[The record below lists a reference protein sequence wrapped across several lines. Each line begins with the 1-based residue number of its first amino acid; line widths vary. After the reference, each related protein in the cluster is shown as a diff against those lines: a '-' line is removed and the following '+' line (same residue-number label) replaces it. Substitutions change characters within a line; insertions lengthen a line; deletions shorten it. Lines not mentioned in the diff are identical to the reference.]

1 VIKVKVNQDNFDQVK
16 KSVEKYRKEK
26 SRLDDYE
33 TLVRWIN
40 EGESIRID
48 VAEIDRVIF
57 LHGEDA
63 VDVRDLFD
71 KKIEKLKKELQEGY

>member
-1 VIKVKVNQDNFDQVK
+1 MKVNQDNFDQVK

-57 LHGEDA
+57 LRGEDA

-71 KKIEKLKKELQEGY
+71 KKIERLKKELQEGY

>member
-1 VIKVKVNQDNFDQVK
+1 MKVNQENFDQVR

-33 TLVRWIN
+33 TLVNWIN
-40 EGESIRID
+40 KGESIRID

-57 LHGEDA
+57 LRGEDA

>member
-1 VIKVKVNQDNFDQVK
+1 MKVNQDNFDQVK

-57 LHGEDA
+57 LRGEDA

-71 KKIEKLKKELQEGY
+71 KKIERLKKELQAGY

>member
-1 VIKVKVNQDNFDQVK
+1 MKVNQDNFDQVK
-16 KSVEKYRKEK
+16 KSVEKYHKEK

-33 TLVRWIN
+33 TLVHWIN
-40 EGESIRID
+40 KGESIRID
-48 VAEIDRVIF
+48 VAGIDKVIF
-57 LHGEDA
+57 LRGEDA

>member
-1 VIKVKVNQDNFDQVK
+1 MMKVNQDNFDQVK

-57 LHGEDA
+57 LRGEDA

>member
-1 VIKVKVNQDNFDQVK
+1 VKVNQDNFDQVK

>member
-1 VIKVKVNQDNFDQVK
+1 MMKVNQDNFDQVK

>member
-1 VIKVKVNQDNFDQVK
+1 MKVNQDNFDQVK

-57 LHGEDA
+57 LHSEDA

>member
-1 VIKVKVNQDNFDQVK
+1 MKVNQDNFDQVK
-16 KSVEKYRKEK
+16 KSVEKYHKEK
-26 SRLDDYE
+26 SRLDDYK
-33 TLVRWIN
+33 TLVHWIN
-40 EGESIRID
+40 KGESIRID
-48 VAEIDRVIF
+48 VAGIDRVIF

>member
-1 VIKVKVNQDNFDQVK
+1 MKVNQENFDQVR

-33 TLVRWIN
+33 TLVNWIN
-40 EGESIRID
+40 NGESIRID

-57 LHGEDA
+57 LRGEDA

>member
-1 VIKVKVNQDNFDQVK
+1 MKVNQDNFDQVK

>member
-1 VIKVKVNQDNFDQVK
+1 MKVNQDNFDQVK
-16 KSVEKYRKEK
+16 KSVEKYREEK

-57 LHGEDA
+57 LRCEDA